1 MIQSRPWTRPDSGGT
16 ALARLPSLA
25 RTHWLFTLVM
35 LVGTAGRV
43 LTMVAYQPALLYIDS
58 SGYLNNRVNLNPTGS
73 QPIGYSLILRLLLYV
88 GDLGMIAGIQH
99 LLGLAMGLCIYALLL
114 RKGAPRWLATLAAAP
129 ILLDAY
135 EWQIEEYI
143 LSDSLFLALITFALT
158 ILAWHKRPTRRAI
171 ISAGLILG
179 CACIVRTVGEIVIVP
194 AVIYLLIVCGPR
206 WRKRAA
212 AAAIA
217 VAAFAIP
224 LAADATYTAIYNSG
238 TPSVTQ
244 SSGDLLYG
252 RVATFADC
260 AEVPSDLKSV
270 CPAGSVAYR
279 TALGPDYYAHDPSS
293 PEATANPAKLNQFT
307 DYVLEH
313 QPLAFAKAVG
323 SDFLQL
329 FTSPRGTTTGG
340 TAISR
345 WQFQTYYELWQV
357 SPASTN
363 ALLAA
368 AGDSGGYHV
377 NVGVAQVLRDYQLNG
392 GYTPGWYFSAA
403 LLAGLGGVL
412 GLTRK
417 ARKSGM
423 RAQALL
429 WTGTG
434 VSLLL
439 GADIFEFSWRYQLPA
454 LVLLPMGGA
463 FGIMAMFG
471 FNPKQ
476 ATRPLLSPYPDT
488 VDAAAEANFYERYSE
503 AQGAAKDVKLAPVV
517 VVIAAYNEAEG
528 LGAVLDKLPT
538 NCHGMEVMPLVIVDG
553 ATDAT
558 ADVAYASGAHTCVA
572 PKNRGQ
578 GAALRLG
585 YHLAKQCGAEY
596 VVTTDADGQYDTAT
610 LPDLLAPI
618 LDGKADFVTGSR
630 ILGSSESKDRIR
642 QAGCHIFAAL
652 VSILMRKRVTD
663 TSFGLRAMRAELPT
677 ELTLE
682 QPQYQSSELLIC
694 IIARGY
700 RVTEIP
706 ATIAAREAGKT
717 KKGNNLLYGTR
728 YARVVLGTWWR
739 ERREAKTTVSKST
752 NFVTNTTP

>member
-1 MIQSRPWTRPDSGGT
+1 MIQSRPWTHPGSGGT
-16 ALARLPSLA
+16 ALNRLPSLA

-43 LTMVAYQPALLYIDS
+43 LTMVAYQPVLLYIDS
-58 SGYLNNRVNLNPTGS
+58 SGYLNNRFNLNPTGS
-73 QPIGYSLILRLLLYV
+73 QPIGYSLLLRLLLYV
-88 GDLGMIAGIQH
+88 GDLSMIAGIQH
-99 LLGLAMGLCIYALLL
+99 LLGLAMGLCIYALLQ
-114 RKGAPRWLATLAAAP
+114 RKGAPRWLAALAAAP

-135 EWQIEEYI
+135 EWQIEENI

-158 ILAWHKRPTRRAI
+158 ILAWHKRPTRKAL

-179 CACIVRTVGEIVIVP
+179 CACIVRTVGEIAIVP
-194 AVIYLLIVCGPR
+194 AVIYLLIICGPH
-206 WRKRAA
+206 WRKRVA

-217 VAAFAIP
+217 AAAFAIP
-224 LAADATYTAIYNSG
+224 LAADATYTAIYSG

-252 RVATFADC
+252 RVATFANC

-270 CPAGSVAYR
+270 CPAGPVAYR
-279 TALGPDYYAHDPSS
+279 TALGPDYYAHNPSS
-293 PEATANPAKLNQFT
+293 PEATASPAKLNEFV

-329 FTSPRGTTTGG
+329 FTSPRGTITGG

-345 WQFQTYYELWQV
+345 WQFQTYYEQWGV
-357 SPASTN
+357 PSASTD

-403 LLAGLGGVL
+403 LLAGLGGSL

-417 ARKSGM
+417 ARKSGL
-423 RAQALL
+423 RAQTLL
-429 WTGTG
+429 WTSTG
-434 VSLLL
+434 VALLL

-454 LVLLPMGGA
+454 LALLPTGGA

-471 FNPKQ
+471 LNTKQ

-488 VDAAAEANFYERYSE
+488 VDAAAEAHFYKRYGNEKPTSN
-503 AQGAAKDVKLAPVV
+503 DVKLAPIV

-538 NCHGMEVMPLVIVDG
+538 TCHGMKVMPLVIVDG

-585 YHLAKQCGAEY
+585 YHLANQCGAEY
-596 VVTTDADGQYDTAT
+596 IVTTDADGQYDTAS

-630 ILGSSESKDRIR
+630 VLGSSETKDRIR
-642 QAGCHIFAAL
+642 QTGCHVFATL

-663 TSFGLRAMRAELPT
+663 TSFGLRAMRADMPT
-677 ELTLE
+677 KVTLE
-682 QPQYQSSELLIC
+682 QPQYQSSELLISVM
-694 IIARGY
+694 ARGY
-700 RVTEIP
+700 RIAEIP
-706 ATIAAREAGKT
+706 ATIAARGAGET

-739 ERREAKTTVSKST
+739 ERRDAKTTLSKST

>member
-1 MIQSRPWTRPDSGGT
+1 MTQSRLWTRLASGGT
-16 ALARLPSLA
+16 ALTRLPPLA

-35 LVGTAGRV
+35 LIGTAGRV

-58 SGYLNNRVNLNPTGS
+58 SGYLNNRFNLNPTGS
-73 QPIGYSLILRLLLYV
+73 QPIGYSLLLRLLLYV

-99 LLGLAMGLCIYALLL
+99 LLGLAMGLCIYALLQ
-114 RKGAPRWLATLAAAP
+114 RKGAPRWLSALAAAP

-135 EWQIEEYI
+135 EWQIEENI

-179 CACIVRTVGEIVIVP
+179 CACIVRTVGEIAIVP
-194 AVIYLLIVCGPR
+194 AVIYLLLVCGPH
-206 WRKRAA
+206 WRKRIA

-217 VAAFAIP
+217 AAAFAIP
-224 LAADATYTAIYNSG
+224 LAADATYTAVYSG

-252 RVATFADC
+252 RVATFANC

-270 CPAGSVAYR
+270 CPAGTVAYR
-279 TALGPDYYAHDPSS
+279 TALGPDYYAHNPSS
-293 PEATANPAKLNQFT
+293 PEATASPAKLNEFT

-313 QPLAFAKAVG
+313 QPLAFTRAVG

-329 FTSPRGTTTGG
+329 FTSPRGTITGG

-345 WQFQTYYELWQV
+345 WQFQTYYELWGV
-357 SPASTN
+357 SPASTD

-377 NVGVAQVLRDYQLNG
+377 NVGAAQVLRDYQLNG

-403 LLAGLGGVL
+403 LLAGLAGLL

-417 ARKSGM
+417 ARKSGL

-434 VSLLL
+434 VALLL
-439 GADIFEFSWRYQLPA
+439 GADVFEFSWRYQLPA
-454 LVLLPMGGA
+454 LALLPTGGA

-471 FNPKQ
+471 LNAKRP
-476 ATRPLLSPYPDT
+476 TRPLLTPYPDT
-488 VDAAAEANFYERYSE
+488 VDAAAEAAFYERYSAE
-503 AQGAAKDVKLAPVV
+503 QPTSRDLELAPIVI
-517 VVIAAYNEAEG
+517 VIAAYNEADA
-528 LGAVLDKLPT
+528 LGAVLAKLPT
-538 NCHGMEVMPLVIVDG
+538 SCHGVAVKPLVIVDG

-558 ADVAYASGAHTCVA
+558 ADVAYAAGAHTCVA
-572 PKNRGQ
+572 LKNRGQ

-585 YHLAKQCGAEY
+585 YHLANQCGAEY
-596 VVTTDADGQYDTAT
+596 IVTTDADGQYDTAT
-610 LPDLLAPI
+610 LPALLAPI
-618 LDGKADFVTGSR
+618 LDGTADFVTGSR
-630 ILGSSESKDRIR
+630 VLGSSQTKDRIR
-642 QAGCHIFAAL
+642 QTGCHVFAAL
-652 VSILMRKRVTD
+652 VSLLMRKRITD
-663 TSFGLRAMRAELPT
+663 TSFGLRAMRAGVPT
-677 ELTLE
+677 KLTLE
-682 QPQYQSSELLIC
+682 QPQYQSSELLIGVM
-694 IIARGY
+694 AKGY
-700 RVTEIP
+700 RVAEIP
-706 ATIAAREAGKT
+706 ATIAARGAGKT

-739 ERREAKTTVSKST
+739 ERREPKTTVSKST